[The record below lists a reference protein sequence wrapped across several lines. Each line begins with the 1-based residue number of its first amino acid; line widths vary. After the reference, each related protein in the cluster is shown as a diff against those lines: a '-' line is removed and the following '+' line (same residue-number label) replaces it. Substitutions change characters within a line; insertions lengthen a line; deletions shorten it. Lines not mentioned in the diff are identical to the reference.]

1 VIKRLN
7 PITRGWAAYYRTQVS
22 SETFKALDQ
31 YLWELTY
38 KWARFSHANK
48 PTRWVVARYWGRFN
62 KARQDRW
69 VFGDR
74 ASGAYLHKFAWT
86 NIIRHQIVDG
96 AASPD
101 DPALADYWTR
111 RRRKTPL
118 PIDKTSLW
126 LLKAQ
131 DGRCP
136 ICGSALLPVE
146 DRPQTT
152 HEWEQWLATT
162 RKTITKVV
170 IREVG
175 TSGDREPRLIHD
187 DCRDGSRLALL
198 PAYEP
203 TRRA

>member
-7 PITRGWAAYYRTQVS
+7 PIIRGWAAYYRTQVS
-22 SETFKALDQ
+22 SATFKALDQ
-31 YLWELTY
+31 YLWELTF

-48 PTRWVVARYWGRFN
+48 PTRWVVARYFGRFN
-62 KARQDRW
+62 KSRSDRW

-74 ASGAYLHKFAWT
+74 QSGAFMHRFSWT
-86 NIIRHQIVDG
+86 SIVRHQIVMG

-101 DPALADYWTR
+101 DPALAEYWAQR
-111 RRRKTPL
+111 WRKTPL
-118 PIDKTSLW
+118 PTDKTSRW

-136 ICGSALLPVE
+136 ICRDALLPDH
-146 DRPQTT
+146 DRPQTPR
-152 HEWEQWLATT
+152 EWERWLVAT

-170 IREVG
+170 IREAG
-175 TSGDREPRLIHD
+175 TPDDNEPRLAHAH
-187 DCRDGSRLALL
+187 CRNSGSPALL

-203 TRRA
+203 AELA